1 MKVPAQILGAAAA
14 CAVLATGANATPSE
28 VGPEIPGLASM
39 VDGLPISQAAGRDA
53 FVHQVMHEAESQG
66 VPPALADAVAVVE
79 TGYNPAAI
87 GSSGEIGLMQI
98 MPATAAMLGFRG
110 TTQQLRD
117 PATNIHLA
125 VSYLGRAWAMSG
137 GNVCRALMKYRA
149 GWGEEV
155 MTPLSVQ
162 YCSRA
167 HSWLATIGSKLADGP
182 GATLPMAPLA
192 GDPFVIP
199 MGPMR
204 VLGHPAVVVP
214 GAGAPDM
221 VASIN
226 AAPKLDLHP
235 TTGWHPPPVGYQYHR
250 LIADRL
256 NALESRIAAHQRHF

>member
-1 MKVPAQILGAAAA
+1 
-14 CAVLATGANATPSE
+14 
-28 VGPEIPGLASM
+28 M
-39 VDGLPISQAAGRDA
+39 VDGLPAGQAAGRDA
-53 FVHQVMHEAESQG
+53 FVHQVMREAESQG

-98 MPATAAMLGFRG
+98 MPSTAAMLGFRG
-110 TTQQLRD
+110 TTQQLWD

-125 VSYLGRAWAMSG
+125 VSYLARAWTMSG

-167 HSWLATIGSKLADGP
+167 HSWLATIGSPLADGP
-182 GATLPMAPLA
+182 GSNLPMAPVA
-192 GDPFVIP
+192 ADPFVIP
-199 MGPMR
+199 MGPVR
-204 VLGHPAVVVP
+204 VQGHPNVVVP
-214 GAGAPDM
+214 GSGTPAM
-221 VASIN
+221 VASID

-235 TTGWHPPPVGYQYHR
+235 TAGWHPPPVGYQYHR
-250 LIADRL
+250 LIADRVS
-256 NALESRIAAHQRHF
+256 ALEARVEAHRRHF

>member
-1 MKVPAQILGAAAA
+1 
-14 CAVLATGANATPSE
+14 
-28 VGPEIPGLASM
+28 M
-39 VDGLPISQAAGRDA
+39 VDGLPIGQAVGRDA
-53 FVHQVMHEAESQG
+53 FVHQVMREAENQG

-79 TGYNPAAI
+79 TGYNPAAL

-98 MPATAAMLGFRG
+98 MPATAVMLGFHG
-110 TTQQLRD
+110 TTQQLWE
-117 PATNIHLA
+117 PGTNIHLG
-125 VSYLGRAWAMSG
+125 VTYLARAWAMSG

-167 HSWLATIGSKLADGP
+167 HSWLATIGSPLADGP

-192 GDPFVIP
+192 ADPFVIP
-199 MGPMR
+199 IGPVR
-204 VLGHPAVVVP
+204 VQGHPNVVAP
-214 GAGAPDM
+214 GAASPDM

-226 AAPKLDLHP
+226 AAPRLDLHP
-235 TTGWHPPPVGYQYHR
+235 TAGWHPPPLGYQYHR

-256 NALESRIAAHQRHF
+256 NALGSRIAAHQRHF